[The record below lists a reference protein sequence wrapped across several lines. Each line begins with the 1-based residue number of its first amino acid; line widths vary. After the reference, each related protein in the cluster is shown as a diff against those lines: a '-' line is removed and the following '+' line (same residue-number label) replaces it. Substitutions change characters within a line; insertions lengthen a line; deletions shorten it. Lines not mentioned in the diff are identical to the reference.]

1 MTRRKND
8 QVEEIARRPYTVELE
23 YGDSPAEGVLAY
35 LAEWPD
41 AFAAGPTRENAV
53 AELGHVIR
61 DLAAYRLQRGL
72 DIPEPIGRFSGK
84 ILLRMPRKLHQD
96 AERRATAEG
105 VSLNTWLTSAVARE
119 LGPAVERRR
128 KHSRRVPDRRGRA
141 RPPPGP
147 LPRTPQRSPK
157 GRTRL
162 RASRD
167 PR

>member
-41 AFAAGPTRENAV
+41 AFAAGPTREEAV
-53 AELGHVIR
+53 AELGHVVR
-61 DLAAYRLQRGL
+61 ELAAYRLERGL

-96 AERRATAEG
+96 AERRATVEG

-119 LGPAVERRR
+119 LGPAVERPR
-128 KHSRRVPDRRGRA
+128 KHSRRVPDRRVRGRSSPRA
-141 RPPPGP
+141 S
-147 LPRTPQRSPK
+147 PRTR
-157 GRTRL
+157 
-162 RASRD
+162 
-167 PR
+167 

>member
-1 MTRRKND
+1 MARRKAT

-23 YGDSPAEGVLAY
+23 YGDSPADGVLAY

-41 AFAAGPTRENAV
+41 AFAAGATREEAV
-53 AELGHVIR
+53 AELGHVVR
-61 DLAAYRLQRGL
+61 ELAAYRLERGL

-119 LGPAVERRR
+119 LGPAIERPRR
-128 KHSRRVPDRRGRA
+128 HSRRLWRETAKLDPTEERRLAEEGLGRK
-141 RPPPGP
+141 
-147 LPRTPQRSPK
+147 PRTR
-157 GRTRL
+157 RIT
-162 RASRD
+162 
-167 PR
+167 

>member
-41 AFAAGPTRENAV
+41 AFAAGPTREEAV
-53 AELGHVIR
+53 AELGHVVR
-61 DLAAYRLQRGL
+61 ELAAYRLERGL

-119 LGPAVERRR
+119 LGPTGERTR
-128 KHSRRVPDRRGRA
+128 KHSPGSRSAGGGA
-141 RPPPGP
+141 GAPP
-147 LPRTPQRSPK
+147 S
-157 GRTRL
+157 
-162 RASRD
+162 
-167 PR
+167 